1 MYIPNSCPAADSE
14 AGAQAGFTAA
24 QQRASNA
31 AIEVDAPWSSLRCL
45 TPDATQ
51 LAEADWQPQAPPGL
65 AGAIRPSSMPS
76 TVFPLFV
83 NEFIGICS

>member
-14 AGAQAGFTAA
+14 PGTQAGFTAA

-31 AIEVDAPWSSLRCL
+31 AIEVDAPWTSLRCL

-51 LAEADWQPQAPPGL
+51 LADANWKPQAPPGL
-65 AGAIRPSSMPS
+65 AGAIRLSSMP
-76 TVFPLFV
+76 PPYLAWFV
-83 NEFIGICS
+83 NVQ